1 MNLFSM
7 SHMSFFQMNVNIVPK
22 PFFFSIIHFILVLQ
36 TSSVTA
42 NFLLGHFI
50 YISIWQYRQLFF
62 FNGLNLSN
70 CQFGFR
76 ITFQIGFLLLV
87 LTRFDLLFS
96 IISFAKSN
104 TKIFSDRFVLKYLL
118 K

>member
-7 SHMSFFQMNVNIVPK
+7 SHMSSFQMNINIVHK

-42 NFLLGHFI
+42 NFLLGKFI
-50 YISIWQYRQLFF
+50 YIPIWQYHQLFF
-62 FNGLNLSN
+62 FNGINLSN

-76 ITFQIGFLLLV
+76 ITFQISSLLLV

-96 IISFAKSN
+96 IISFAQSR
-104 TKIFSDRFVLKYLL
+104 TKTFSDRFFLKYLL